1 MRHVRCDHQGLRDP
15 RLRAAESSALATHC
29 MSRKL
34 LDNIRD
40 FGTDERA
47 QDVVEYGMLIATIA
61 MVVLLGV
68 AAFGNEIRP
77 WFEQLAGRITT
88 VGT

>member
-1 MRHVRCDHQGLRDP
+1 
-15 RLRAAESSALATHC
+15 

-34 LDNIRD
+34 LDKIHE
-40 FGTDERA
+40 FGADERA

-61 MVVLLGV
+61 MVVLLGI
-68 AAFGNEIRP
+68 AAFGSEIRP